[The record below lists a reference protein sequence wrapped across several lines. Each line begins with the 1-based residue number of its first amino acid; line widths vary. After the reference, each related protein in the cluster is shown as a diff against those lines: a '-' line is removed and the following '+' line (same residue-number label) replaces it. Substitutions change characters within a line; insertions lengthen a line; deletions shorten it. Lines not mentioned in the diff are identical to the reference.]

1 MDRQGRISGG
11 LLTLLA
17 CISAMGC
24 IDSYEP
30 ENKDESIVRISVQC
44 PSFQTK
50 AEIPEEDRIR
60 DINLIIF
67 EDGKAE
73 TVFWK
78 SGLEGSGSRTMDF
91 ETSFVKNRKYS
102 AFAIANIGKRL
113 EAESIDDISAVM
125 AEVSEDGFSGS
136 CIPMS
141 AYLEDIPETA
151 WNNIELE
158 LIRMAAKVSVRMD
171 RSRLSEDVEMSV
183 KSIRIGNWPRYA
195 LAVGPSRTNSIHDRY
210 ETGFHLT
217 QEQCESL
224 NRSGYGGLSE
234 EVSVYMLENMQGQF
248 PYEIGD
254 DEEKILEEDDPLSAL
269 ASYLEMEIHYSSK
282 DMISY
287 DSNLIYRFYLGGS
300 RNDLD
305 IERNCHYHITVTPE
319 DDGLAGSGWR
329 VDKSGIGPA
338 VPFFRMQPGE
348 IAEGHVGDSLRIWC
362 ECYPRTSPF
371 DPGYEELNYDK
382 SRGIYDYRV
391 DDDGHGVTLYLKKPG
406 TGIVYMSAG
415 EPINQE
421 GMVIVVVYP

>member
-1 MDRQGRISGG
+1 MDRKGRISGG

-67 EDGKAE
+67 EDGKSE
-73 TVFWK
+73 NVFWE
-78 SGLEGSGSRTMDF
+78 SGLEESRAVVF

-113 EAESIDDISAVM
+113 ETGSIDDISTVM
-125 AEVSEDGFSGS
+125 AEVSEDGFPGS

-141 AYLEDIPETA
+141 AYLEDIPETG
-151 WNNIELE
+151 WDNIELE
-158 LIRMAAKVSVRMD
+158 LVRMAAKISIRMD

-183 KSIRIGNWPRYA
+183 RSIRIGNWPRYA
-195 LAVGPSRTNSIHDRY
+195 LAVGPSRTSSIHDRY
-210 ETGFHLT
+210 DTGFYLT
-217 QEQCESL
+217 QEQCEAL
-224 NRSGYGGLSE
+224 NNSGYGGLSE
-234 EVSVYMLENMQGQF
+234 EVSVYMLENMQGKF
-248 PYEIGD
+248 PYKIGD
-254 DEEKILEEDDPLSAL
+254 DEEKILENDNPLSAL
-269 ASYLEMEIHYSSK
+269 ASYLEMEIHYSSN
-282 DMISY
+282 DLISY

-329 VDKSGIGPA
+329 VDKSGIGPSE
-338 VPFFRMQPGE
+338 PFFRILPGE
-348 IAEGHVGDSLRIWC
+348 IVEGCVGDSLRIWC

-415 EPINQE
+415 EPINRE
-421 GMVIVVVYP
+421 GMVIVAVYP